1 MNTLLVAKRVRIAA
15 DGGIALKRI
24 NLSMLLVAL
33 GVLLLSMSVAYL
45 AGAASASGGAPQA
58 KGGMLSQITA
68 ARDDALVGKALRML
82 EQGYF
87 MEIDAAHRKELVYGA
102 LSGMFSELRK
112 DPYKDEFSHF
122 YNPELYSD
130 LQAQTTGEYAGVG
143 VLMGVTADGMYPEV
157 VTVFPNTPAEDKD
170 VQPNDIIT
178 EIEGAD
184 TFGLI
189 LPEVATKIKGKPGTT
204 VKMKFFRP
212 ADGEFYDKELIRRE
226 VVYSSI
232 AKKEVLPDAVG
243 YIKISNFA
251 EETGADFRKAMEE
264 LTAKGMKSLVI
275 DLRDNTGG
283 LLTAAAEIAD
293 CFVKEG
299 LIVEVDYRSEGDKPL
314 YADPKSKK
322 YALPIVMLI
331 NANTAS
337 ASEVLT
343 SCLRD
348 YGMAKVIGEKS
359 FGKGVVQEVVPLEKA
374 VVDVTAPDGKT
385 YKDNKVVSAV
395 AITVGKYYTKDR
407 KEIHGVGIEP
417 DIWYDFNSRLLEDK
431 TLKAFDDRI
440 RAKRDELIAIRAEEL
455 RYMRSSDADK
465 LRAASIALKLSRGET
480 VPDVAQIKPKEEEH
494 SPLVSAGGNTTAAP
508 KDDAGA
514 AGGK

>member
-1 MNTLLVAKRVRIAA
+1 MNTLLVAKRARIAA
-15 DGGIALKRI
+15 NGGTALKRI
-24 NLSMLLVAL
+24 NLSVWLVAF
-33 GVLLLSMSVAYL
+33 GVLLLSMSLAYL
-45 AGAASASGGAPQA
+45 AGAASANGGTQA
-58 KGGMLSQITA
+58 SKGMLSQITT
-68 ARDDALVGKALRML
+68 ARDDALVGRALRML

-87 MEIDAAHRKELVYGA
+87 MEIKPEQRKQLIYGA
-102 LSGMFSELRK
+102 LNGMFSELRK

-122 YNPELYSD
+122 YDPELYND

-157 VTVFPNTPAEDKD
+157 VTVFPNTPAEEVD

-178 EIEGAD
+178 EIDGVD

-212 ADGEFYDKELIRRE
+212 ADGEFYDKDLVRRE
-226 VVYSSI
+226 VAYSSI
-232 AKKEVLPDAVG
+232 AKQELLPDAVG
-243 YIKISNFA
+243 YVKISNFA
-251 EETGADFRKAMEE
+251 EETGADFRKAMDE
-264 LTAKGMKSLVI
+264 LTAKGMTSLVL

-293 CFVKEG
+293 CFVEGG
-299 LIVEVDYRSEGDKPL
+299 LIVEIDYRNEGDKPL
-314 YADPKSKK
+314 YADPKTKK
-322 YALPIVMLI
+322 YKLPLVVLI

-348 YGMAKVIGEKS
+348 FGLAKVIGEKS
-359 FGKGVVQEVVPLEKA
+359 FGKGVVQEVVPLEKS
-374 VVDVTAPDGKT
+374 VVDVTAPDGKV
-385 YKDNKVVSAV
+385 YKDNKIVSAV
-395 AITVGKYYTKDR
+395 AITVGKYYTKDH

-417 DIWYDFNSRLLEDK
+417 DIWYDFNNRLQEDAK
-431 TLKAFDDRI
+431 LKSFDDQI

-465 LRAASIALKLSRGET
+465 QRAADIAKKLQRGENIPN
-480 VPDVAQIKPKEEEH
+480 VPQLKPEEEEH
-494 SPLVSAGGNTTAAP
+494 SPLVSSGGQVPVAP
-508 KDDAGA
+508 KKDAGA
-514 AGGK
+514 GGGK

>member
-1 MNTLLVAKRVRIAA
+1 MNTMLVAKRVRVAA
-15 DGGIALKRI
+15 DGGTALKRI

-45 AGAASASGGAPQA
+45 AGAASANGGAQQS
-58 KGGMLSQITA
+58 KGMLSQITA
-68 ARDDALVGKALRML
+68 ARDDALVGRALRML
-82 EQGYF
+82 EQAYF
-87 MEIDAAHRKELVYGA
+87 MEIDAAQRKELVYGA

-112 DPYKDEFSHF
+112 EPYKDEFSHF
-122 YNPELYSD
+122 YNPELYND

-143 VLMGVTADGMYPEV
+143 VLMGVTADGMYPEI
-157 VTVFPNTPAEDKD
+157 VTVFPNTPAEEKD
-170 VQPNDIIT
+170 VQANDIIT
-178 EIEGAD
+178 EIDGTD

-204 VKMKFFRP
+204 VKIKFFRP
-212 ADGEFYDKELIRRE
+212 ADGEFYDKDLMRRE

-232 AKKEVLPDAVG
+232 AKKEILPQGVG

-251 EETGADFRKAMEE
+251 EETSADFRKAMDE
-264 LTAKGMKSLVI
+264 LLPKGMKSLVL

-293 CFVKEG
+293 CFVEGG
-299 LIVEVDYRSEGDKPL
+299 LIVEIDYRSEGDKPL
-314 YADPKSKK
+314 YADPQAKK
-322 YALPIVMLI
+322 YKLPIVVLI

-348 YGMAKVIGEKS
+348 YGLAKVIGEKS

-374 VVDVTAPDGKT
+374 VVDVTAPDGKV
-385 YKDNKVVSAV
+385 YKDNKIVSAV
-395 AITVGKYYTKDR
+395 AITVGKYFTKDH

-417 DIWYDFNSRLLEDK
+417 DIWYDFTNRLQEDAK
-431 TLKAFDDRI
+431 LKAFDDRI
-440 RAKRDELIAIRAEEL
+440 RAKRDELVAIRAEEL
-455 RYMRSSDADK
+455 RYLRSSDAEK
-465 LRAASIALKLSRGET
+465 LRAASIALKLERGES
-480 VPDVAQIKPKEEEH
+480 VPDVPQLKPAEEEH
-494 SPLVSAGGNTTAAP
+494 SPLMSSGGDVPAAP
-508 KDDAGA
+508 KGDTSG